1 MTVLTLDVGNS
12 QIFGGL
18 FVDGQLQLR
27 FRRTSREQ
35 ISSDE
40 IGLFLCQVIRENHF
54 NPRDVLHIVISSV
67 VPELNHSVSSA
78 CIKYF
83 DIRPLMLVAGIK
95 TGLQISIPNPL
106 ELGADRIANV
116 VAAMH
121 QYPGHDLVV
130 IDFGTAVTVCVV
142 TAKKTYLG
150 GLIAPGLRLSMRAL
164 EQNTARLPSVEI
176 NVPQTVIGRT
186 TITNIQ
192 SGLYFSAV
200 GMVREVLMR
209 LRSQQQVS
217 EDFKVI
223 GTGGF
228 SRFFLNENLFDYHDP
243 DLVLNGLYRV
253 YELNL

>member
-1 MTVLTLDVGNS
+1 MTVLTLDIGNS

-18 FVDGQLQLR
+18 FVDGTLKLR
-27 FRRTSREQ
+27 FRKTSKEQ

-40 IGLFLCQVIRENHF
+40 IGLFLRQVIRENHF
-54 NPRDVLHIVISSV
+54 DPSALTHIIIGSV

-83 DIRPLMLVAGIK
+83 NLRPLMLAAGVK
-95 TGLQISIPNPL
+95 TGLQIKVPNPL
-106 ELGADRIANV
+106 ELGADRIANA

-121 QYPGHDLVV
+121 QYPGYDLVV
-130 IDFGTAVTVCVV
+130 IDFGTAATVCVV
-142 TAKKTYLG
+142 TAKKEYLG
-150 GLIAPGLRLSMRAL
+150 GLIAPGLRLSMTAL

-176 NVPQTVIGRT
+176 TVPESVIGRT

-209 LRSQQQVS
+209 LRSQDQVA
-217 EDFKVI
+217 EDFKVV

-228 SRFFLNENLFDYHDP
+228 SRLFLEENLFDYHDP
-243 DLVLNGLYRV
+243 DLVLNGLYRI
-253 YELNL
+253 YELNC